1 MTLEEQM
8 ETLRKAQQLYE
19 RDSRYLGEGA
29 MEGNC
34 YTPVEKK
41 DEYASKGVAGTAL
54 GFGIGAAALNLLQQG
69 GLGGLFGGGCGC
81 GRPQFVTRD
90 EAELQSKLN
99 AKDSE
104 IALLKADKYTDQ
116 KIVETYNALYG
127 KIESLGERL
136 TNRIEA
142 QRAAQDA
149 VNLQQATLN
158 AAQTSTIGCL
168 KQQIDQLFGLTKL
181 VVSNGSVCP
190 GWGNVTI
197 TPATTT
203 TTTPAA

>member
-1 MTLEEQM
+1 MTVDEQM
-8 ETLRKAQQLYE
+8 ETLRKAQQHYE
-19 RDSRYLGEGA
+19 RDIREETAMGE
-29 MEGNC
+29 NC

-41 DEYASKGVAGTAL
+41 DEYASKATAGTAL
-54 GFGIGAAALNLLQQG
+54 GFGIGSTVLTLLQQNG
-69 GLGGLFGGGCGC
+69 GLGGLLGGCGC
-81 GRPQFVTRD
+81 GRQQYITRE
-90 EAELQSKLN
+90 EAALQNQLS

-116 KIVETYNALYG
+116 KIVETYNSLYS
-127 KIESLGERL
+127 KIEALGERL

-149 VNLQQATLN
+149 INLQQATLN
-158 AAQTSTIGCL
+158 AAQTATIGCI
-168 KQQIDQLFGLTKL
+168 KQSVDQLFGLTKL
-181 VVSNGSVCP
+181 VVPNGSVCP

-197 TPATTT
+197 APATA

>member
-1 MTLEEQM
+1 MTVDEQM
-8 ETLRKAQQLYE
+8 ETLRKAQQHYE
-19 RDSRYLGEGA
+19 RDIREETAMGE
-29 MEGNC
+29 NC

-41 DEYASKGVAGTAL
+41 DEYASKATAGTAL
-54 GFGIGAAALNLLQQG
+54 GFGIGSTVLTLLQQNG
-69 GLGGLFGGGCGC
+69 GLGGLLGGCGC
-81 GRPQFVTRD
+81 GRQQYITRE
-90 EAELQSKLN
+90 EAALQNQLS

-104 IALLKADKYTDQ
+104 IALLKADKSTDQ
-116 KIVETYNALYG
+116 QIVETYNALYS
-127 KIESLGERL
+127 KIEALGERL

-158 AAQTSTIGCL
+158 AAQTATIGCI
-168 KQQIDQLFGLTKL
+168 KQSVDQLFGLTKL
-181 VVSNGSVCP
+181 VVPNGSVCP

-197 TPATTT
+197 APATTGT